1 MKIVP
6 LELSLPDGPATL
18 KIGSLK
24 KGQPQYERDGQLLDV
39 DVTIPDDLVAAG
51 WIWHGSTLYRREP
64 GDELRGVGVDT
75 RTFPPPQCF
84 EQARAINQMRAE
96 LDGSIRPAP
105 AKQRQQHAVV
115 EPAAVSEQL
124 EMELV

>member
-24 KGQPQYERDGQLLDV
+24 KGEPQYERGGQLLDV
-39 DVTIPDDLVAAG
+39 DVTIPPDLVAAG
-51 WIWHGSTLYRREP
+51 WIWHGSMLYRREP

-75 RTFPPPQCF
+75 KTFPPPQCF
-84 EQARAINQMRAE
+84 EQARAIDQMRAE
-96 LDGSIRPAP
+96 LDGAIRPAP
-105 AKQRQQHAVV
+105 TKLKQRRAVV
-115 EPAAVSEQL
+115 EPVAVVEQCV
-124 EMELV
+124 MELV